1 MSIRNGRL
9 LYHLTSIDN
18 IEGIIRHGL
27 IPRAE
32 LNNFDD
38 VADREIIGHR
48 QLHQLDSK
56 VPFHFFAKNPFDGNV
71 QANNAEKAFVLIAV
85 HRALAQKKNWQIIP
99 RHPLAQPFEIYEFDQ
114 GMEVIDW
121 NTMDRRDYSDQNCKN
136 ICMAECLAPATVEP
150 RYFASIYTKTPEQR
164 QLVSSLAEQYRLN
177 IHVNLNQQ
185 MFSAGQR
192 T

>member
-1 MSIRNGRL
+1 MSIRNGKL

-18 IEGIIRHGL
+18 IQGIIRDGL
-27 IPRAE
+27 MPRAE
-32 LNNFDD
+32 LGDFDD
-38 VADREIIGHR
+38 VADQEIIGHR

-56 VPFHFFAKNPFDGNV
+56 VPFHFFAKNPFDGIV
-71 QANNAEKAFVLIAV
+71 QATNAEKAFVLIAV
-85 HRALAQKKNWQIIP
+85 KRTLAQRLNWKIIP
-99 RHPLAQPFEIYEFDQ
+99 RHPLAEPFEIYEFDA

-136 ICMAECLAPATVEP
+136 ICMAECLSPVTVEP
-150 RYFASIYTKTPEQR
+150 QYFASIYTKTPEQR
-164 QLVSSLAEQYRLN
+164 QLVSSLAAQYRLN
-177 IHVNLNQQ
+177 IHVNLNRQ